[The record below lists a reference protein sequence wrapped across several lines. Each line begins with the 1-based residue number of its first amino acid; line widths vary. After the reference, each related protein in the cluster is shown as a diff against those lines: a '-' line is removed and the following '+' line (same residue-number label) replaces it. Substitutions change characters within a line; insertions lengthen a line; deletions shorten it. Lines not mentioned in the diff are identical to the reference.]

1 MKSSRSQQRRGQRG
15 VALIEALIGILI
27 FAFGV
32 LGLVGLQ
39 ATMTR
44 AQTAGRFRADATN
57 LVSDLFGLIQ
67 TDHQS
72 NIALYQEDPA
82 GASACSGY
90 KRCAEWKA
98 KVKQVLPSGVVKVT
112 VNALTGTVTAEVR
125 WTQGSGAYG
134 GGYNTYQSTM
144 SWQQ

>member
-1 MKSSRSQQRRGQRG
+1 MKPTRFQMRHGQQG

-44 AQTAGRFRADATN
+44 TQTAGKFRADAAN

-67 TDHQS
+67 TDHAANIRLYAQS
-72 NIALYQEDPA
+72 ASSSECA
-82 GASACSGY
+82 GY
-90 KRCAEWKA
+90 TRCAEWKA
-98 KVKQVLPSGVVKVT
+98 KAMKLLPSAEVVVT
-112 VNALTGTVTAEVR
+112 VNAANGQVTAEVSWR
-125 WTQGSGAYG
+125 QASEPR
-134 GGYNTYQSTM
+134 NKYQSTM
-144 SWQQ
+144 TWQQ

>member
-1 MKSSRSQQRRGQRG
+1 MNLSRFKRRPGQHG

-39 ATMTR
+39 ASMTR
-44 AQTAGRFRADATN
+44 AQTAGKFRADAAN
-57 LVSDLFGLIQ
+57 LVADLFGLIQ
-67 TDHQS
+67 TDHRV
-72 NIALYQEDPA
+72 NMGLYHEVPA
-82 GASACSGY
+82 GTSSCSGY

-98 KVKQVLPSGVVKVT
+98 KVAKVLPSGAISVT
-112 VNALTGTVTAEVR
+112 VDPVAGTVKAEVR
-125 WTQGSGAYG
+125 WTQGG
-134 GGYNTYQSTM
+134 GDTNMYQSTM